1 MRTNISASNS
11 GGILNCLLC
20 TLKNQKMIKIYK
32 ISLGTS
38 LIAQWLR
45 LRMSTAWGM
54 GSSPGQEL
62 RAHAA
67 IVAKK
72 IIPLFPIFLDFFPQQ
87 KSRRELLKKNYD
99 KLSSSRKY

>member
-45 LRMSTAWGM
+45 LHMSTAWSM

-67 IVAKK
+67 SVAKK
-72 IIPLFPIFLDFFPQQ
+72 NNPFVSHLSGFFSPTE
-87 KSRRELLKKNYD
+87 K
-99 KLSSSRKY
+99 